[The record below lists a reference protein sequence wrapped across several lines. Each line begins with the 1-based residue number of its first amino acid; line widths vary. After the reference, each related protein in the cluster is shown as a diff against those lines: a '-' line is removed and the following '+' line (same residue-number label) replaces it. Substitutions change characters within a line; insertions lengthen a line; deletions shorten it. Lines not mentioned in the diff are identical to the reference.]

1 VSHQKIINACPP
13 PTCEPGYEYEAP
25 APGSRECCGKCVQVA
40 CVVDGEIHEV
50 GSYWQPDP
58 CTTVFCEGTRG
69 LVFVSRTEQQCLNV
83 STCPADRLEHPPG
96 ECCAI
101 CKIDPTK
108 VSCQPEPKPLQET
121 IGYIVHHSTLYG
133 RCVNQEPI
141 RGLTECVGLCQSGTY
156 HEHDSATP
164 SNRCDCCHAEST
176 KELVVPLKCDNG
188 RNWQQRIR
196 VATSC
201 SCQPCSGPEEL
212 EQQTTNVKAVGP
224 SARIL
229 RGDGIIP
236 RG

>member
-1 VSHQKIINACPP
+1 M
-13 PTCEPGYEYEAP
+13 
-25 APGSRECCGKCVQVA
+25 
-40 CVVDGEIHEV
+40 
-50 GSYWQPDP
+50 
-58 CTTVFCEGTRG
+58 
-69 LVFVSRTEQQCLNV
+69 
-83 STCPADRLEHPPG
+83 
-96 ECCAI
+96 
-101 CKIDPTK
+101 
-108 VSCQPEPKPLQET
+108 SCQPEPKPLQET

-156 HEHDSATP
+156 HEHGNKKKRLISFKLVQLNQKSADSATP
-164 SNRCDCCHAEST
+164 SNRCDCCHAESS

-212 EQQTTNVKAVGP
+212 EQQTTNVKASGP